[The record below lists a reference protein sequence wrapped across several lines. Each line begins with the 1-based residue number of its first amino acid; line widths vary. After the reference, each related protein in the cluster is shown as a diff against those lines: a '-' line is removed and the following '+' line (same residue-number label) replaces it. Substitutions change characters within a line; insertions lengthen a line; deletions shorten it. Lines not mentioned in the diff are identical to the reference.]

1 LQPKKNQHKGF
12 FSWVAKDDN
21 ELEGSSSSYGF
32 LCFFSPRIAEDD
44 DEWGGSSLS
53 FAMQKKKKKQGQSVF
68 IVVFCLGFI
77 KKKQKMTT
85 NIAFIV
91 IFCCNSIRTT

>member
-1 LQPKKNQHKGF
+1 LQPKKNQHQGF

-53 FAMQKKKKKQGQSVF
+53 SAMQKKKKNKDKACSLLSFALV
-68 IVVFCLGFI
+68 
-77 KKKQKMTT
+77 
-85 NIAFIV
+85 
-91 IFCCNSIRTT
+91 S